1 MAVTRGLGKA
11 GASILRSVLERFN
24 KALRPGL
31 KQIGPAPP
39 RAAITTGAKKTAKG
53 KELMKPG
60 PYASE
65 SIPARGSKRDF
76 TAEERRQIDRIGA
89 RSGCHSCGTKTPGTK
104 SGHFVIDHQPPTP
117 PMPKATTRPH
127 TKYGSPSPTK
137 AAMPN
142 TASADSTPTVRASHK
157 ATAPPATGG
166 KNPCVISNNPVYY

>member
-1 MAVTRGLGKA
+1 MAATRGLGKA
-11 GASILRSVLERFN
+11 GASILRSVLEWFN

-39 RAAITTGAKKTAKG
+39 RAAITTGAKKSVKG

-76 TAEERRQIDRIGA
+76 TAEERRQIDRIGT

-104 SGHFVIDHQPPTP
+104 SGHLVIDHQPPN
-117 PMPKATTRPH
+117 ALA
-127 TKYGSPSPTK
+127 SPTEPQRLFPQCRTCSARQGAEIMKTMRRAK
-137 AAMPN
+137 A
-142 TASADSTPTVRASHK
+142 SQRKGSSR
-157 ATAPPATGG
+157 
-166 KNPCVISNNPVYY
+166 